1 MGMRSAARMPKL
13 TRRSRILIMIAL
25 GVIVLLLAGPRLID
39 AYVDWLWFGELG
51 YRSVFTTM
59 LATRIVVCLVA
70 GVVVGGIVFGGL
82 ALAYRT
88 RPVFV
93 PDADNDP
100 VARYRAVVLA
110 RLRLVGIGIPA
121 AIGLLA
127 GIVAQSYWARIQL
140 FLHGGD
146 FGVRDPQFGR
156 DLGFYAFELPFYRLM
171 LSYMLVSVFLAFVAN
186 LVAHY
191 IFGGIR
197 LSGRTGALSRSAR
210 VQLVSLVGV
219 LVLLKAVAYWLDRYE
234 LLSHTR
240 GGKPFTGA
248 GYTDINAVLPAKLIL
263 MAIALICAAAVFS
276 AIAMRDLRI
285 PAIGLVLLLLSS
297 LIVGAGWP
305 LIVEQISVKPNA
317 AQKESE
323 YISRSIT
330 ATRQAYGLTSD
341 VVTYRNYSGDSPATA
356 QQVAAD
362 RATTSNIR
370 LLDPTIVSPA
380 FTQFQQGKNF
390 YYFPDQ
396 LSIDRYLDRNGN
408 LRDYVVAA
416 RELNPDRLIDNQRDW
431 INRHTVYTHG
441 NGFIASP
448 ANTVRG
454 IANDPNQNGGY
465 PEFLVNVVGA
475 NGTVVSDG
483 PAPLDQPR
491 IYFGPVI
498 SNTSADYA
506 IVGRNGDDREYDYET
521 NIDTKRYTYTGSGGV
536 PLGGWLARS
545 VFAAKFAE
553 RNFLFSN
560 VIGSNSKILFNR
572 DPAQRVEAVAP
583 WLTTDSAVYPAIVNK
598 RLVWIVDGYTTL
610 DNYPY
615 SELTSLSSATADSNE
630 VAFNRLVPDKKVS
643 YIRNSVKATV
653 DAYDGTVTLY
663 QQDEKDPV
671 LKAWMQVFPGTVK
684 PKSDIAPE
692 LAEHLRYP
700 EDLFKVQRMLLAKYH
715 VNDPVTFFSTSD
727 FWDVPLDPNP
737 TASSYQPPYYI
748 VAKNI
753 AKDDNS
759 ASYQLISAMN
769 RFKRDY
775 LAAYIS
781 ASSDPATYGNLT
793 VLTIPG
799 QVNGPKLANNA
810 ITTDPAVSQD
820 LGVIG
825 RDNQNRIRWGN
836 LLTLPVARGG
846 LLYVEPVYASPGASD
861 AASSYPRLIR
871 VAMMYNDKVGYG
883 PTVRDALTGLF
894 GPGAGATATG
904 IAPTEAA
911 VPPSPAANP
920 PPPASGPQPP
930 PVTARPRF
938 PSGRSPYRRPKLLRC
953 RRSRLPSARR
963 GMRRRRATSPPTGR
977 RCSDLMRPSPSSTT
991 PGSQSGRSRRADA
1004 EVADFTGNR
1013 GLLRLLTGARRL
1025 PDPRGRPLEPGLAP
1039 HPVGHLAAS
1048 TDSPRPSGAG
1058 TGGVNARRA
1067 PLGSDEVGIVELAV
1081 VIRCPGLENGEA
1093 RLHGQ
1098 QVAQPRTGTV
1108 EGHTVSVHHIL
1119 ANLRAQT
1126 ELELPAGSFLEL
1138 PRRGCRDEGTA
1149 RERQR
1154 DPGGQLKAGRG
1165 RRGDSCV

>member
-1 MGMRSAARMPKL
+1 MRPAARMPKL
-13 TRRSRILIMIAL
+13 TRRSRILIAIAL
-25 GVIVLLLAGPRLID
+25 AVVLLLLIGPRLID
-39 AYVDWLWFGELG
+39 GYVDWLWFGELG
-51 YRSVFTTM
+51 YRSVFTTV
-59 LATRIVVCLVA
+59 LVTRI
-70 GVVVGGIVFGGL
+70 IVFLVVSLLLGAIVFAGL
-82 ALAYRT
+82 ALPYRT

-93 PDADNDP
+93 PTTGPNDP
-100 VARYRAVVLA
+100 VARYRTAVMS

-121 AIGLLA
+121 FIGILA
-127 GIVAQSYWARIQL
+127 GIVAQSYWVRVQL
-140 FLHGGD
+140 FLHGGS
-146 FGVRDPQFGR
+146 FGIADPQFGK
-156 DLGFYAFELPFYRLM
+156 DLGFYAFDLPFYRLV
-171 LSYMLVSVFLAFVAN
+171 LSYLFVAAFLALIAN
-186 LVAHY
+186 LLGHY

-197 LSGRTGALSRSAR
+197 LSGRTGALSRAAR
-210 VQLVSLVGV
+210 IQLVTLVGI
-219 LVLLKAVAYWLDRYE
+219 LMLLKAVAYWLDRYE

-263 MAIALICAAAVFS
+263 LAIAVICAVAVFS
-276 AIAMRDLRI
+276 AIVLRDLRI
-285 PAIGLVLLLLSS
+285 PAIGVVLLLLSS

-330 ATRQAYGLTSD
+330 ATRQAYGLTERS
-341 VVTYRNYSGDSPATA
+341 VTYRDYSGNSVATP
-356 QQVAAD
+356 QQVASD

-396 LSIDRYLDRNGN
+396 LSIDRYNGPDGN

-465 PEFLVNVVGA
+465 PEFLASVVGA
-475 NGTVVSDG
+475 NGSVVSPG

-491 IYFGPVI
+491 IYYGPVI
-498 SNTSADYA
+498 ASAAADYA
-506 IVGRNGDDREYDYET
+506 IVGRNGTDREYDYET
-521 NIDTKRYTYTGSGGV
+521 NTETKNYTYAGSGGV
-536 PLGGWLARS
+536 PIGSWLSRT

-560 VIGSNSKILFNR
+560 VIGNNSKILFNR
-572 DPAQRVEAVAP
+572 DPAQRVQAVAP
-583 WLTTDSAVYPAIVNK
+583 WLTAETSMYPAIVNRK
-598 RLVWIVDGYTTL
+598 LVWIVDGYTTL

-615 SELTSLSSATADSNE
+615 SELTSLSSATADSTE
-630 VAFNRLVPDKKVS
+630 VAVNRLAPDKQVS

-663 QQDEKDPV
+663 AQDESDPV
-671 LKAWMQVFPGTVK
+671 LQAWMKVFPGTIK
-684 PKSDIAPE
+684 PKSDISPD
-692 LAEHLRYP
+692 LAAHLRYP

-748 VAKNI
+748 VAKDI
-753 AKDDNS
+753 ATGSNS
-759 ASYQLISAMN
+759 AAFQITSAMN
-769 RFKRDY
+769 RFRRDF

-781 ASSDPATYGNLT
+781 ASSDPATYGKIT

-810 ITTDPAVSQD
+810 ITTDTAVSQD

-836 LLTLPVARGG
+836 LLTLPVADGG
-846 LLYVEPVYASPGASD
+846 LLYVEPVYASPGAASD

-883 PTVRDALTGLF
+883 PTVSDALDELF

-904 IAPTEAA
+904 PAPVAGDGGQPQAQPNGQPQQAA
-911 VPPSPAANP
+911 TPPPGRAPEMPSPRLGVAP
-920 PPPASGPQPP
+920 PPPGSA
-930 PVTARPRF
+930 PVQLSPAKSAALQQIQSAMTA
-938 PSGRSPYRRPKLLRC
+938 LRQ
-953 RRSRLPSARR
+953 AQ
-963 GMRRRRATSPPTGR
+963 
-977 RCSDLMRPSPSSTT
+977 
-991 PGSQSGRSRRADA
+991 QSGN
-1004 EVADFTGNR
+1004 F
-1013 GLLRLLTGARRL
+1013 
-1025 PDPRGRPLEPGLAP
+1025 
-1039 HPVGHLAAS
+1039 AS
-1048 TDSPRPSGAG
+1048 Y
-1058 TGGVNARRA
+1058 
-1067 PLGSDEVGIVELAV
+1067 
-1081 VIRCPGLENGEA
+1081 GEA
-1093 RLHGQ
+1093 LQRLND
-1098 QVAQPRTGTV
+1098 AMN
-1108 EGHTVSVHHIL
+1108 SYDN
-1119 ANLRAQT
+1119 A
-1126 ELELPAGSFLEL
+1126 
-1138 PRRGCRDEGTA
+1138 
-1149 RERQR
+1149 
-1154 DPGGQLKAGRG
+1154 K
-1165 RRGDSCV
+1165 

>member
-1 MGMRSAARMPKL
+1 MGMRPTARMPKL
-13 TRRSRILIMIAL
+13 TRRSRILILIAL
-25 GVIVLLLAGPRLID
+25 GVIVLLLAGPRLVD

-51 YRSVFTTM
+51 YRSVFTTV
-59 LATRIVVCLVA
+59 LVTRIVVFLVA
-70 GVVVGGIVFGGL
+70 GVLVGGIVFAGL

-93 PDADNDP
+93 PSSDNDQ
-100 VARYRAVVLA
+100 VARYRALVMS
-110 RLRLVGIGIPA
+110 RLRLLGIGIPA

-127 GIVAQSYWARIQL
+127 GVVAQSYWVRIQL
-140 FLHGGD
+140 FLHGGN
-146 FGVRDPQFGR
+146 FGIRDPQFGK
-156 DLGFYAFELPFYRLM
+156 DLGFYAFELPFYRLV
-171 LSYMLVSVFLAFVAN
+171 LSYLFVAAFLAFVAN

-197 LSGRTGALSRSAR
+197 LSGRAGALSRSAR
-210 VQLVSLVGV
+210 IQLVTAVGA

-276 AIAMRDLRI
+276 AIALRDLRI

-297 LIVGAGWP
+297 VIVGAGWP
-305 LIVEQISVKPNA
+305 LIVEQISVKPDA
-317 AQKESE
+317 ARKESE
-323 YISRSIT
+323 YISRSIL
-330 ATRQAYGLTSD
+330 ATRQAYGLTED
-341 VVTYRNYSGDSPATA
+341 VVSYRNYNGDASATA
-356 QQVAAD
+356 QQVATD

-370 LLDPTIVSPA
+370 LLDPTIISPT

-396 LSIDRYLDRNGN
+396 LSIDRYLDRNGV

-465 PEFLVNVVGA
+465 PQFLVNVVGA
-475 NGTVVSDG
+475 NGSVVSDG

-491 IYFGPVI
+491 VYFGPVL

-506 IVGRNGDDREYDYET
+506 IVGKNGDDREYDYET
-521 NIDTKRYTYTGSGGV
+521 NTDTKRYTYAGSGGV
-536 PLGGWLARS
+536 PIGNWLSRS

-553 RNFLFSN
+553 RNFLFST

-598 RLVWIVDGYTTL
+598 RLVWILDGYTTL

-615 SELTSLSSATADSNE
+615 SELTSLSAATADSTE
-630 VAFNRLVPDKKVS
+630 VAFNRLAPEKQVS

-663 QQDEKDPV
+663 QQDEQDPV

-684 PKSDIAPE
+684 PKTDITPE

-715 VNDPVTFFSTSD
+715 VNDPVTFFNTSD

-753 AKDDNS
+753 LKNDNS
-759 ASYQLISAMN
+759 ASYQLTSAMN

-781 ASSDPATYGNLT
+781 ASSDPATYGKIT

-799 QVNGPKLANNA
+799 NVNGPKLANNA

-825 RDNQNRIRWGN
+825 RDNQNRIKWGN
-836 LLTLPVARGG
+836 LLTLPVAQGG

-871 VAMMYNDKVGYG
+871 VAMMYNDKIGYG
-883 PTVRDALTGLF
+883 PTVGDALTGLF
-894 GPGAGATATG
+894 GPGAAAAATG
-904 IAPTEAA
+904 IEPTDTGGPPNPNPPASAPTPAG
-911 VPPSPAANP
+911 SPGTAGTP
-920 PPPASGPQPP
+920 PPPAA
-930 PVTARPRF
+930 V
-938 PSGRSPYRRPKLLRC
+938 
-953 RRSRLPSARR
+953 PSA
-963 GMRRRRATSPPTGR
+963 
-977 RCSDLMRPSPSSTT
+977 
-991 PGSQSGRSRRADA
+991 ADA
-1004 EVADFTGNR
+1004 TATLSPAKAAALQDIQAAIGAARDAQKKGDF
-1013 GLLRLLTGARRL
+1013 
-1025 PDPRGRPLEPGLAP
+1025 
-1039 HPVGHLAAS
+1039 AAY
-1048 TDSPRPSGAG
+1048 
-1058 TGGVNARRA
+1058 
-1067 PLGSDEVGIVELAV
+1067 
-1081 VIRCPGLENGEA
+1081 
-1093 RLHGQ
+1093 
-1098 QVAQPRTGTV
+1098 
-1108 EGHTVSVHHIL
+1108 
-1119 ANLRAQT
+1119 
-1126 ELELPAGSFLEL
+1126 
-1138 PRRGCRDEGTA
+1138 GTA
-1149 RERQR
+1149 LQR
-1154 DPGGQLKAGRG
+1154 LDDAITKFNNTK
-1165 RRGDSCV
+1165 

>member
-1 MGMRSAARMPKL
+1 MRPAARMPKL
-13 TRRSRILIMIAL
+13 TRRSRILILIAL
-25 GVIVLLLAGPRLID
+25 GVIVLLLTGPRLID

-51 YRSVFTTM
+51 YRSVFTTV
-59 LATRIVVCLVA
+59 LVTRIVVFLVA
-70 GVVVGGIVFGGL
+70 GVLVGGIVFAGL
-82 ALAYRT
+82 GLAYRT

-93 PDADNDP
+93 PSSDNDP
-100 VARYRAVVLA
+100 VARYRTLA
-110 RLRLVGIGIPA
+110 MSRLRLLGIGIPA
-121 AIGLLA
+121 AVGLLA
-127 GIVAQSYWARIQL
+127 GVIAQSYWVRIQL
-140 FLHGGD
+140 FLHGGN
-146 FGVRDPQFGR
+146 FGIRDPQFGK
-156 DLGFYAFELPFYRLM
+156 DLGFYAFELPFYRLV
-171 LSYMLVSVFLAFVAN
+171 LSYMFAAAFLAFVAN

-197 LSGRTGALSRSAR
+197 LTGRAGAVSRSAR
-210 VQLVSLVGV
+210 IQLVSLIGA
-219 LVLLKAVAYWLDRYE
+219 LVLLKALAYWLDRYE

-263 MAIALICAAAVFS
+263 LAIALICAAAVFS
-276 AIAMRDLRI
+276 AIVLRDLRI

-305 LIVEQISVKPNA
+305 LIVEQISVKPDA
-317 AQKESE
+317 ARKESE
-323 YISRSIT
+323 YISRSIL
-330 ATRQAYGLTSD
+330 ATRQAYGLTED
-341 VVTYRNYSGDSPATA
+341 VVSYRNYTGDAPANA
-356 QQVAAD
+356 QQVATD

-370 LLDPTIVSPA
+370 LLDPTIISPA

-396 LSIDRYLDRNGN
+396 LSIDRYLDRNGA
-408 LRDYVVAA
+408 LRDFVVAA

-465 PEFLVNVVGA
+465 PQFLVNVVGA
-475 NGTVVSDG
+475 NGSVVSDG

-491 IYFGPVI
+491 VYFGPVI
-498 SNTSADYA
+498 SNTVADYA
-506 IVGRNGDDREYDYET
+506 IVGKNGDDREYDYET
-521 NIDTKRYTYTGSGGV
+521 NTDTKRYTYAGSGGV
-536 PLGGWLARS
+536 AIGNWLSRS

-553 RNFLFSN
+553 RNFLFSS

-598 RLVWIVDGYTTL
+598 RLVWILDGYTTL

-615 SELTSLSSATADSNE
+615 SELTSLSSATADSTE
-630 VAFNRLVPDKKVS
+630 VAFNRLAPDKQVS

-663 QQDEKDPV
+663 QQDEQDPV

-684 PKSDIAPE
+684 PKTDMTPE

-715 VNDPVTFFSTSD
+715 VNDPVTFFNTSD

-753 AKDDNS
+753 LKNDNS
-759 ASYQLISAMN
+759 ASYQLTSAMN

-781 ASSDPATYGNLT
+781 ASSDPATYGKIT

-799 QVNGPKLANNA
+799 NVNGPKLANNA

-825 RDNQNRIRWGN
+825 RDNQNRIKWGN
-836 LLTLPVARGG
+836 LLTLPVAQGG

-871 VAMMYNDKVGYG
+871 VAMMYNDKIGYG
-883 PTVRDALTGLF
+883 PTVGDALTGLF
-894 GPGAGATATG
+894 GPGAAAAATG
-904 IAPTEAA
+904 IEPTDTGGPPNPNPPASAPTPAGAPGTLPPPAA
-911 VPPSPAANP
+911 VPPAPDATATLSPAKA
-920 PPPASGPQPP
+920 AALQDIQ
-930 PVTARPRF
+930 TAIGAARDAQKKGDF
-938 PSGRSPYRRPKLLRC
+938 AAYGSALQ
-953 RRSRLPSARR
+953 RL
-963 GMRRRRATSPPTGR
+963 
-977 RCSDLMRPSPSSTT
+977 D
-991 PGSQSGRSRRADA
+991 DA
-1004 EVADFTGNR
+1004 ITKFNNT
-1013 GLLRLLTGARRL
+1013 
-1025 PDPRGRPLEPGLAP
+1025 
-1039 HPVGHLAAS
+1039 
-1048 TDSPRPSGAG
+1048 
-1058 TGGVNARRA
+1058 
-1067 PLGSDEVGIVELAV
+1067 
-1081 VIRCPGLENGEA
+1081 
-1093 RLHGQ
+1093 
-1098 QVAQPRTGTV
+1098 
-1108 EGHTVSVHHIL
+1108 
-1119 ANLRAQT
+1119 
-1126 ELELPAGSFLEL
+1126 
-1138 PRRGCRDEGTA
+1138 
-1149 RERQR
+1149 
-1154 DPGGQLKAGRG
+1154 K
-1165 RRGDSCV
+1165 

>member
-1 MGMRSAARMPKL
+1 MRPAARMPKL
-13 TRRSRILIMIAL
+13 TRRSRTLITIAL
-25 GVIVLLLAGPRLID
+25 AVILLLLVGPRLID
-39 AYVDWLWFGELG
+39 GYVDWLWFGELG
-51 YRSVFTTM
+51 YRSVFTTV
-59 LATRIVVCLVA
+59 LLTRLVLFLVVGLL
-70 GVVVGGIVFGGL
+70 VGGIVFAGL

-93 PDADNDP
+93 PSNGNDP
-100 VARYRAVVLA
+100 VARYRTVVMS
-110 RLRLVGIGIPA
+110 RLRVIAAGVPV

-127 GIVAQSYWARIQL
+127 GIIAQSYWVRVQL

-146 FGVRDPQFGR
+146 FGIKDPQFGK
-156 DLGFYAFELPFYRLM
+156 DLGFYAFDLPFYRLV
-171 LSYMLVSVFLAFVAN
+171 LSFFFVALFLAFVAN
-186 LVAHY
+186 LLAHY
-191 IFGGIR
+191 VFGGIR

-210 VQLVSLVGV
+210 IQLISLVGT
-219 LVLLKAVAYWLDRYE
+219 LVLLKAVAYGLDRYE

-240 GGKPFTGA
+240 AGKPFTGA

-263 MAIALICAAAVFS
+263 LAIALICAAAVFT
-276 AIAMRDLRI
+276 AIVLRDLRI

-317 AQKESE
+317 AQKERE
-323 YISRSIT
+323 YISRSIS
-330 ATRQAYGLTSD
+330 ATRQAYGLTND
-341 VVTYRNYSGDSPATA
+341 VVTYRDYSNDGRATA
-356 QQVAAD
+356 EQVASD

-380 FTQFQQGKNF
+380 FTQFQQVKNF

-396 LSIDRYLDRNGN
+396 LSIDRYLDHDGN

-416 RELNPDRLIDNQRDW
+416 RELNPDHLIDNQRDW

-465 PEFLVNVVGA
+465 PEFLVNAVGA
-475 NGTVVSDG
+475 NGGVLSDG

-491 IYFGPVI
+491 VYFGPVI
-498 SNTSADYA
+498 SNTPADYA
-506 IVGRNGDDREYDYET
+506 IVGKTGVDREYDYET
-521 NIDTKRYTYTGSGGV
+521 NTETKNYTYTGGGGV
-536 PLGGWLARS
+536 PIGSWVSRS

-583 WLTTDSAVYPAIVNK
+583 WLTTDSNIYPAIVNK
-598 RLVWIVDGYTTL
+598 RLVWIIDAYTTL

-615 SELTSLSSATADSNE
+615 SELTSLSSATADSTE
-630 VAFNRLVPDKKVS
+630 VAFNRLVPDKQVS

-663 QQDEKDPV
+663 QQDERDPV
-671 LKAWMQVFPGTVK
+671 LKAWMKVFPGTVK
-684 PKSDIAPE
+684 PKSDITSE
-692 LAEHLRYP
+692 LAAHLRYP

-748 VAKNI
+748 VAKDI
-753 AKDDNS
+753 AKGDNS
-759 ASYQLISAMN
+759 ASFQLTSAMN

-781 ASSDPATYGNLT
+781 ASSDPATYGKIT

-810 ITTDPAVSQD
+810 ITTDTAVSQD

-825 RDNQNRIRWGN
+825 RDNQNRIKWGN
-836 LLTLPVARGG
+836 LLTLPVAQGG
-846 LLYVEPVYASPGASD
+846 LLYVEPVYASPGSSD

-871 VAMMYNDKVGYG
+871 VAMMYNDKIGYG
-883 PTVRDALTGLF
+883 PTVSDALTGLF
-894 GPGAGATATG
+894 GPGAGATAAG
-904 IAPTEAA
+904 IAPTEPGAPASPPPGASPPSDGGPPPAAAA
-911 VPPSPAANP
+911 VPPSPNGAVTLSPGKGAALKDVE
-920 PPPASGPQPP
+920 AALGAARDAQKSGDFAAYGSALQ
-930 PVTARPRF
+930 
-938 PSGRSPYRRPKLLRC
+938 
-953 RRSRLPSARR
+953 RL
-963 GMRRRRATSPPTGR
+963 
-977 RCSDLMRPSPSSTT
+977 D
-991 PGSQSGRSRRADA
+991 DA
-1004 EVADFTGNR
+1004 ITKYDNT
-1013 GLLRLLTGARRL
+1013 
-1025 PDPRGRPLEPGLAP
+1025 
-1039 HPVGHLAAS
+1039 
-1048 TDSPRPSGAG
+1048 
-1058 TGGVNARRA
+1058 
-1067 PLGSDEVGIVELAV
+1067 
-1081 VIRCPGLENGEA
+1081 
-1093 RLHGQ
+1093 
-1098 QVAQPRTGTV
+1098 
-1108 EGHTVSVHHIL
+1108 
-1119 ANLRAQT
+1119 
-1126 ELELPAGSFLEL
+1126 
-1138 PRRGCRDEGTA
+1138 
-1149 RERQR
+1149 
-1154 DPGGQLKAGRG
+1154 K
-1165 RRGDSCV
+1165 

>member
-1 MGMRSAARMPKL
+1 M
-13 TRRSRILIMIAL
+13 
-25 GVIVLLLAGPRLID
+25 
-39 AYVDWLWFGELG
+39 DWLWFGEVG
-51 YRSVFTTM
+51 YRAVFTTV
-59 LATRIVVCLVA
+59 LVTRLLVFVIVGLL
-70 GVVVGGIVFGGL
+70 VGGIVFGGL
-82 ALAYRT
+82 VLAYRT

-93 PDADNDP
+93 PANGANDP
-100 VARYRAVVLA
+100 VARYRTVVMS
-110 RLRLVGIGIPA
+110 RLRLFGIGVPA

-127 GIVAQSYWARIQL
+127 GVIAQTYWVRIQL
-140 FLHGGD
+140 FLHGGS
-146 FGVRDPQFGR
+146 FGIDDPQFGK
-156 DLGFYAFELPFYRLM
+156 DLGFYAFDLPFYRLV
-171 LSYMLVSVFLAFVAN
+171 LSYLLVAVFLAFVAN
-186 LVAHY
+186 LVTHY
-191 IFGGIR
+191 VFGGIR
-197 LSGRTGALSRSAR
+197 LAGNTGALSRPAR
-210 VQLVSLVGV
+210 IQLVSLVGT
-219 LVLLKAVAYWLDRYE
+219 LVVLKAVAYWLDRYE

-240 GGKPFTGA
+240 AGKPFTGA

-263 MAIALICAAAVFS
+263 LAIALICAAAVFS
-276 AIAMRDLRI
+276 AIVLRDLRI

-305 LIVEQISVKPNA
+305 LIIEQISVKPNA

-341 VVTYRNYSGDSPATA
+341 VVHYTNYPGDARATA

-362 RATTSNIR
+362 AATTANIR

-390 YYFPDQ
+390 YFFPDQ
-396 LSIDRYLDRNGN
+396 LTIDRYLDKDGR

-431 INRHTVYTHG
+431 INRHSVYTHG

-465 PEFLVNVVGA
+465 PEFLVNAVGA
-475 NGTVVSDG
+475 NGSVVSDG
-483 PAPLDQPR
+483 PAQLDQPR
-491 IYFGPVI
+491 IYYGPVI
-498 SNTSADYA
+498 ANTPADYA
-506 IVGRNGDDREYDYET
+506 IVGHNGVDREYDYET
-521 NIDTKRYTYTGSGGV
+521 NTETKNYTYTGIGGV
-536 PLGGWLARS
+536 PIGSWLSRS

-553 RNFLFSN
+553 RNFLFSS

-572 DPAQRVEAVAP
+572 DPARRVEAVAP
-583 WLTTDSAVYPAIVNK
+583 WLTTDSTMYPAIVNK

-630 VAFNRLVPDKKVS
+630 VEFNRLTPDKRVS

-663 QQDEKDPV
+663 QQDDNDPV
-671 LKAWMQVFPGTVK
+671 LATWMKVFPGTVK
-684 PKSDIAPE
+684 PKSEISPE
-692 LAEHLRYP
+692 LAAHLRYP

-748 VAKNI
+748 VAKNL
-753 AKDDNS
+753 AKGDNS
-759 ASYQLISAMN
+759 ASFQLTSAMN

-781 ASSDPATYGNLT
+781 ASSDPDTYGQLT

-810 ITTDPAVSQD
+810 ITTDTAVSQD

-836 LLTLPVARGG
+836 LLTLPLAEGG
-846 LLYVEPVYASPGASD
+846 LLYVEPVYASPGSSD

-871 VAMMYNDKVGYG
+871 VAMMYNDKIGYG

-894 GPGAGATATG
+894 GPGADAAATG
-904 IAPTEAA
+904 IAPTDAGA
-911 VPPSPAANP
+911 RR
-920 PPPASGPQPP
+920 
-930 PVTARPRF
+930 TAGGRSDAGGGTRTPGRARRPR
-938 PSGRSPYRRPKLLRC
+938 P
-953 RRSRLPSARR
+953 
-963 GMRRRRATSPPTGR
+963 RRRRRGDDPVPGQGR
-977 RCSDLMRPSPSSTT
+977 RPEGN
-991 PGSQSGRSRRADA
+991 PG
-1004 EVADFTGNR
+1004 
-1013 GLLRLLTGARRL
+1013 GARGGARGAEEGRL
-1025 PDPRGRPLEPGLAP
+1025 R
-1039 HPVGHLAAS
+1039 
-1048 TDSPRPSGAG
+1048 
-1058 TGGVNARRA
+1058 
-1067 PLGSDEVGIVELAV
+1067 
-1081 VIRCPGLENGEA
+1081 
-1093 RLHGQ
+1093 Q
-1098 QVAQPRTGTV
+1098 
-1108 EGHTVSVHHIL
+1108 
-1119 ANLRAQT
+1119 LR
-1126 ELELPAGSFLEL
+1126 
-1138 PRRGCRDEGTA
+1138 
-1149 RERQR
+1149 
-1154 DPGGQLKAGRG
+1154 
-1165 RRGDSCV
+1165 